1 MITLASLFCGFN
13 AMRILWV
20 GHADAAPTASLF
32 LLFAILLDL
41 LDGRVARLTHTE
53 SAFGLQLDSLVDLVS
68 FGVAP
73 AFLMYTWV
81 FHRVETLGILTSF
94 VFLACAAARLARF
107 NVLSSS
113 DDGKPLKPS
122 KYITGLPVP
131 PACGLLVSLVITD
144 AVLDGRLAQP
154 QYTGFLV
161 AIAWILAFL
170 MVSNVRFRSFK
181 DLKLTRTSVLVTLFA
196 ITSSAI
202 VWQRVAPAFVLTWLA
217 LIYISLGICEWIRA
231 VPQRFRDRGEVEAEA
246 HRNSQHG

>member
-20 GHADAAPTASLF
+20 GNADAAATAALF

-81 FHRVETLGILTSF
+81 FHRVDTLGLLTSF
-94 VFLACAAARLARF
+94 GFLACAAARLARF
-107 NVLSSS
+107 NVLSTA

-131 PACGLLVSLVITD
+131 PACGLLLSLVITD
-144 AVLDGRLAQP
+144 SMLDGRLAQP
-154 QYTGFLV
+154 EYRGFLV
-161 AIAWILAFL
+161 GMTWLLALL
-170 MVSNVRFRSFK
+170 MVSNVQFRSFK

-196 ITSSAI
+196 IASSAL

-217 LIYISLGICEWIRA
+217 GIYISLGIFEWVRA
-231 VPQRFRDRGEVEAEA
+231 LPGKFRDRGGMQA
-246 HRNSQHG
+246 HSNSHHG